1 MRPLV
6 VTCALSGIRSYLLV
20 DPMLGARYSVVM
32 LTGYV
37 VDWNFMSMDLKVT
50 VTRMATED
58 VVV

>member
-1 MRPLV
+1 
-6 VTCALSGIRSYLLV
+6 
-20 DPMLGARYSVVM
+20 MLDVRYSVVM

-37 VDWNFMSMDLKVT
+37 VDWNCMSMDLEVT